1 MKHLILIFVIMANT
15 IVAQNFHDLTIN
27 SISGEE
33 IKMSEFEGK
42 KVLIVNVASY
52 CGYTSQ
58 YSDLQKL
65 YENHDNLVV
74 IGVPCNQF
82 GFQEPFSNDS
92 ISKFCSTK
100 YSVDFPMTEKI
111 KVKGKNQHPLYKWLT
126 TKELNKVDDFKVS
139 WNFNKFLID
148 EKGKFISYFGSSILP
163 SSSKLTQYL

>member
-1 MKHLILIFVIMANT
+1 MKHLILILVIMANT
-15 IVAQNFHDLTIN
+15 IAAQNFHDLTIN

-33 IKMSEFEGK
+33 MKMSEFEGK

-100 YSVDFPMTEKI
+100 YAVDFPMTEKI

-148 EKGKFISYFGSSILP
+148 EKGKLISYFGSSTLP
-163 SSSKLTQYL
+163 SSSKITQYL